1 MTLGLN
7 DDQFAHLEHLVGLN
21 QIEQA
26 KIDLGIPNCARGSF
40 VESAIFLAGNDIEG
54 ALNSLEEC
62 MNRCRSPATRDPVLE
77 ARARMLRG
85 LCRSGLGE
93 TIEASADLRWAMDR
107 LNAINSGSEAHGI
120 AILNVA
126 AWHRQN
132 GEPVMALAT
141 HSEIA
146 RENTHVPEIVAVS
159 RQRVAAIHA
168 DLGDLAGSI
177 RHHWTAWKIA
187 RDSNMDVVAE
197 TSGLHIIDLG
207 LANVDDSSD
216 RMSVRIDNARPEPRK
231 NPTLPSIHSKD
242 LRNVTEWIT
251 PRVLRDVSGE
261 HRVDMQLVIEA
272 LRVLDSELIEEFN
285 KLKDHIQDGLVL
297 DALQ

>member
-40 VESAIFLAGNDIEG
+40 IESAIFLAGNDIEG

-107 LNAINSGSEAHGI
+107 LNAIDSGSEAHGI

-168 DLGDLAGSI
+168 DLGVLAGSI
-177 RHHWTAWKIA
+177 RHHWTAWEIA
-187 RDSNMDVVAE
+187 RDTGMSVIAE
-197 TSGLHIIDLG
+197 ASCLHIIDLG
-207 LANVDDSSD
+207 LANVDAHSE
-216 RMSVRIDNARPEPRK
+216 RMSVRIENSRPEPRK
-231 NPTLPSIHSKD
+231 DPTEPSIHPTDLKD
-242 LRNVTEWIT
+242 VTEWI
-251 PRVLRDVSGE
+251 
-261 HRVDMQLVIEA
+261 
-272 LRVLDSELIEEFN
+272 LI
-285 KLKDHIQDGLVL
+285 
-297 DALQ
+297 